1 MKNIKAP
8 DELKARTRAAVREE
22 KSRARQPVRS
32 MSGGMK
38 RLLAAACAFAVV
50 LGGAAL
56 HGRQT
61 GSDPVTD
68 IAHTFG
74 LVAYAADTGEMRQP
88 KDSRIVFDYGSGA
101 DDLDKGFF
109 SGCLFKVTGENIKTV
124 SASIDNGAIYR
135 TKTVKDTSDDRD
147 EWVRSMHQGTN
158 PELDGADTVMVWG
171 NGFEGAEQMY
181 ADLCWKL
188 DNGFTDEYD
197 PDASYGL
204 WLPSRQESED
214 DDLQDSWHKSV
225 DGFEGAKLNVTV
237 TFTDGSEQMQSMTLH
252 TGKLGIEFTDDT
264 SGPQLNGE
272 VLTDAQ
278 AEEQGRTPLIIG
290 EQHHP
295 EVIGAASW
303 AYLGKSPARLS
314 YGEAA
319 LLAVLPQAPSRL
331 RPDRWPQRAQAARD
345 KVLTRMVSQG
355 VWPEQAVKEAME
367 EPVWLF
373 PRQMPQ
379 LAPLFS
385 RRALATSR
393 DEKVVTTLDA
403 GLQRQ
408 LEDLAL
414 NWKSRLPPRSSL
426 EIWSRCSSENA
437 TLVVLPRESL

>member
-1 MKNIKAP
+1 MNKWDEMKNIKAS
-8 DELKARTRAAVREE
+8 DELKERTLRAAREE
-22 KSRARQPVRS
+22 RGRTPQHIGQPAHR
-32 MSGGMK
+32 GAK
-38 RLLAAACAFAVV
+38 RVLAAACAFAVV

-101 DDLDKGFF
+101 DDPDKGFF

-124 SASIDNGAIYR
+124 SATIDRGAVYR
-135 TKTVKDTSDDRD
+135 TKTVKDTSADRD
-147 EWVRSMHQGTN
+147 EWVRTMYQGTN

-171 NGFEGAEQMY
+171 NGPVEGEEQMY

-188 DNGFTDEYD
+188 DNGFTDEYN

-252 TGKLGIEFTDDT
+252 TGKLAVEYKGEA
-264 SGPQLNGE
+264 SGASLTGE

-278 AEEQGRTPLIIG
+278 AEEQG
-290 EQHHP
+290 
-295 EVIGAASW
+295 
-303 AYLGKSPARLS
+303 YLYGV
-314 YGEAA
+314 YGE
-319 LLAVLPQAPSRL
+319 
-331 RPDRWPQRAQAARD
+331 
-345 KVLTRMVSQG
+345 
-355 VWPEQAVKEAME
+355 
-367 EPVWLF
+367 
-373 PRQMPQ
+373 
-379 LAPLFS
+379 
-385 RRALATSR
+385 
-393 DEKVVTTLDA
+393 LD
-403 GLQRQ
+403 
-408 LEDLAL
+408 
-414 NWKSRLPPRSSL
+414 
-426 EIWSRCSSENA
+426 
-437 TLVVLPRESL
+437 

>member
-1 MKNIKAP
+1 MMNMWDEMKNIKAP

-22 KSRARQPVRS
+22 KGRARQPVRS
-32 MSGGMK
+32 MRGGMK

-88 KDSRIVFDYGSGA
+88 KESKIVFDYGSGA
-101 DDLDKGFF
+101 DDPEKGFY
-109 SGCLFKVTGENIKTV
+109 SGCLFKVTGEDIKTV

-171 NGFEGAEQMY
+171 NGPVEGEEQMY

-204 WLPSRQESED
+204 WLPSEPSED
-214 DDLQDSWHKSV
+214 ENADLQQEWHENV
-225 DGFEGAKLNVTV
+225 DRLEGTKLTVTV
-237 TFTDGSEQMQSMTLH
+237 TFADGSTQTRTMTLH
-252 TGKLGIEFTDDT
+252 TGKLGIEFNDDT

-278 AEEQGRTPLIIG
+278 AEEQG
-290 EQHHP
+290 
-295 EVIGAASW
+295 
-303 AYLGKSPARLS
+303 YLYGV
-314 YGEAA
+314 YGE
-319 LLAVLPQAPSRL
+319 
-331 RPDRWPQRAQAARD
+331 
-345 KVLTRMVSQG
+345 
-355 VWPEQAVKEAME
+355 
-367 EPVWLF
+367 
-373 PRQMPQ
+373 
-379 LAPLFS
+379 
-385 RRALATSR
+385 
-393 DEKVVTTLDA
+393 LD
-403 GLQRQ
+403 
-408 LEDLAL
+408 
-414 NWKSRLPPRSSL
+414 
-426 EIWSRCSSENA
+426 
-437 TLVVLPRESL
+437 

>member
-32 MSGGMK
+32 MRGGMK

-88 KDSRIVFDYGSGA
+88 KESKIVFDYGSGA
-101 DDLDKGFF
+101 DDPEKGFF
-109 SGCLFKVTGENIKTV
+109 SGCLFKVTGEDIKTV

-147 EWVRSMHQGTN
+147 EWVRTMYQGTN

-188 DNGFTDEYD
+188 DNGFTDEYN
-197 PDASYGL
+197 PDVSYGL
-204 WLPSRQESED
+204 WLPSEPSED
-214 DDLQDSWHKSV
+214 ENADLQQEWHENV
-225 DGFEGAKLNVTV
+225 DRLEGTKLTVTV
-237 TFTDGSEQMQSMTLH
+237 TFADGSTQTRTMTLH
-252 TGKLGIEFTDDT
+252 TGKLGIEFHDDT

-278 AEEQGRTPLIIG
+278 AEEQG
-290 EQHHP
+290 
-295 EVIGAASW
+295 
-303 AYLGKSPARLS
+303 YLYGV
-314 YGEAA
+314 YGE
-319 LLAVLPQAPSRL
+319 
-331 RPDRWPQRAQAARD
+331 
-345 KVLTRMVSQG
+345 
-355 VWPEQAVKEAME
+355 
-367 EPVWLF
+367 
-373 PRQMPQ
+373 
-379 LAPLFS
+379 
-385 RRALATSR
+385 
-393 DEKVVTTLDA
+393 LD
-403 GLQRQ
+403 
-408 LEDLAL
+408 
-414 NWKSRLPPRSSL
+414 
-426 EIWSRCSSENA
+426 
-437 TLVVLPRESL
+437 